1 MEASKPSPPAVS
13 ARGMEK
19 RFGAV
24 RALRG
29 VDLEVAAGQ
38 TVAVVGPNGAGKST
52 LLRIMAGLV
61 RPTAGEL
68 EIGGQRRGGSGPGRA
83 RIGYIGH
90 ATLIYPELSAR
101 ENLIFAGRL
110 YAVTDPKARAEQ
122 LLAEEGL
129 EDVASRRAGT
139 FSRGLCQRLAIARA
153 IVHDPP
159 LVLLDEPFTGLDR
172 RSSDR
177 LAQRL
182 RKLRDDGRSAVLVT
196 HDLRQVSELADA
208 VVVLAAGLV
217 VHRGEGDALAL
228 EELERSYLSAVSNNP
243 AGSPGS
249 PDSPGSADSA
259 GSVGSAES
267 GPP

>member
-1 MEASKPSPPAVS
+1 VSHPAAGGSSAPPGSSDSSVLAVS

-24 RALRG
+24 HALRG
-29 VDLEVAAGQ
+29 VDLEVPAGR
-38 TVAVVGPNGAGKST
+38 TMAVVGPNGAGKST
-52 LLRIMAGLV
+52 LLRILAGLV

-68 EIGGQRRGGSGPGRA
+68 EIGGQQRGGSGPGRA

-90 ATLIYPELSAR
+90 ATLLYPELSAR

-110 YAVTDPKARAEQ
+110 YAVADPQGRADE

-129 EDVASRRAGT
+129 EDLASRRAGT

-182 RKLRDDGRSAVLVT
+182 GKLRDDGRSAVLVT

-208 VVVLAAGLV
+208 VVVLAAGLA
-217 VHRGEGDALAL
+217 VHRGEGEALAL
-228 EELERSYLSAVSNNP
+228 GELERSYLSAVS
-243 AGSPGS
+243 AL
-249 PDSPGSADSA
+249 SA
-259 GSVGSAES
+259 GSAGEGAS
-267 GPP
+267 

>member
-1 MEASKPSPPAVS
+1 MSLDAVPGASAGATGSAAPALPALPALPAVS
-13 ARGMEK
+13 AQGIEK

-29 VDLEVAAGQ
+29 VDLEVPAGQ
-38 TVAVVGPNGAGKST
+38 TIAVIGPNGAGKST
-52 LLRIMAGLV
+52 LLRIVAGLM
-61 RPTAGEL
+61 RPTAGQL
-68 EIGGQRRGGSGPGRA
+68 EIAGKRGGGSGAERA

-90 ATLIYPELSAR
+90 ATLLYPELSAR

-110 YAVTDPKARAEQ
+110 YEIADPAARADQ

-129 EDVASRRAGT
+129 GEVAGRRAGT

-177 LAQRL
+177 LARRL
-182 RKLRDDGRSAVLVT
+182 GALRDDGRSALLVT
-196 HDLRQVSELADA
+196 HDLRHASELADA
-208 VVVLAAGLV
+208 VVVMSRGEV
-217 VHRGEGDALAL
+217 VYRAEGDALVL
-228 EELERSYLSAVSNNP
+228 ESLERSYLSAVEG
-243 AGSPGS
+243 AVEG
-249 PDSPGSADSA
+249 A
-259 GSVGSAES
+259 AE
-267 GPP
+267 GEP